1 MSSEDDSRRPKPG
14 RELRSLAR
22 LGDELRTVLDSVPTL
37 IFFKDLENKILRC
50 NRAAAEYLGSTT
62 EEISGRSML
71 ELFPEQSDRIRAEDM
86 LVVESAQPMTGI
98 IDDISSPT
106 GEIRVCVTD
115 KVPLFDGS
123 GEIDGIAV
131 FSVDVTDLMKTRAEA
146 ERAARGLEA
155 ANRELQ
161 TSIDRAN
168 QLVLEA
174 AAANRAKSQF
184 LANMSHEI
192 RTPLNAIVGMTS
204 LLAGSE
210 LTDEQREHL
219 KLVQASSESLLKT
232 VNAVLDFS
240 KIEAGKLDLEAVD
253 FELRPTVTEAIE
265 VLQAQ
270 ARHKGI
276 ALILSIDDAVP
287 EEMSGDPGRLR
298 QILLNLVGN
307 AVKFTERGEIR
318 VVVVVEQI
326 GPDRI
331 GLRFTVRDTGPGI
344 PPENR
349 AHIFDSFSQADA
361 STTRR
366 YGGTGL
372 GLAISKNL
380 VEMMGGQIGLK
391 SRPGAGST
399 FWFTAFFDPVHFSR
413 STPLPPPPTP
423 VPRIRRKAPTGL
435 RVLVVED
442 NATNRIVAETLLR
455 RLGHAPDVAANGAEA
470 IATLTE
476 RRYDLVLMDIQMPD
490 MDGFEATQSIRDEET
505 AVLQRDIPII
515 AMTAHALHGDRELCL
530 ESGMDD
536 YLAKPVAIWSLEDA
550 IDRLFGVPV
559 AEEETKVER

>member
-1 MSSEDDSRRPKPG
+1 MGEKDDRQRSKPG
-14 RELRSLAR
+14 RELAALAR
-22 LGDELRTVLDSVPTL
+22 LRDELQTVLDSVPAL
-37 IFFKDLENKILRC
+37 IFFKDLDNRILRC
-50 NRAAAEYLGSTT
+50 NRAAAEYMNSTT
-62 EEISGRSML
+62 DEISGRTMFD
-71 ELFPEQSDRIRAEDM
+71 LFPEQSDRIRAEDKI
-86 LVVESAQPMTGI
+86 VIESAQPMTGI
-98 IDDISSPT
+98 IDDISSPASDT
-106 GEIRVCVTD
+106 RVCVTD
-115 KVPLFDGS
+115 KVPLFDAEG
-123 GEIDGIAV
+123 GVDGIAV
-131 FSVDVTDLMKTRAEA
+131 FSVDVTDLMKARSES
-146 ERAARGLEA
+146 EQAARELEI

-174 AAANRAKSQF
+174 AAANQAKSQF

-204 LLAGSE
+204 LLAQSE
-210 LTDEQREHL
+210 LSDEQREHL
-219 KLVQASSESLLKT
+219 KLIHSSSESLLKT
-232 VNAVLDFS
+232 VNSVLDFS

-253 FELRPTVTEAIE
+253 FELRPTVTEALE
-265 VLQAQ
+265 VLEAQ
-270 ARHKGI
+270 ARHKGL

-287 EEMSGDPGRLR
+287 DEMSGDPARLH

-318 VVVVVEQI
+318 VVVAVERI

-344 PPENR
+344 PGDSR
-349 AHIFDSFSQADA
+349 GHIFASFSQADA

-372 GLAISKNL
+372 GLAICKNL
-380 VEMMGGQIGLK
+380 VEMMGGEIGLE
-391 SRPGAGST
+391 SRPGVGSS

-423 VPRIRRKAPTGL
+423 APRIRRKAPTGL

-455 RLGHAPDVAANGAEA
+455 RLGHEPDLAGNGAEA
-470 IATLTE
+470 IATLE
-476 RRYDLVLMDIQMPD
+476 EKRYDLVLMDVQMPV
-490 MDGFEATQSIRDEET
+490 MDGFEATRLIRGKE
-505 AVLQRDIPII
+505 ASVLQHDVPIV
-515 AMTAHALHGDRELCL
+515 AMTAHALQGDREVCL

-536 YLAKPVAIWSLEDA
+536 YLPKPVAIWSLEDT

-559 AEEETKVER
+559 DEEEPKVE